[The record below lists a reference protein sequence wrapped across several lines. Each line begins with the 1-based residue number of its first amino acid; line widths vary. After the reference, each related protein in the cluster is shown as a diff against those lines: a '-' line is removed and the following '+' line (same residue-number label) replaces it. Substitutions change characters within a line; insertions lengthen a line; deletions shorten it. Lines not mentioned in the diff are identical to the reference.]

1 MPNRRTRL
9 TPLNN
14 LVAQAFQESA
24 NEELSKLVHNAVNL
38 HRIAAPRATEL
49 DNKTEALSTKTI
61 RDVQG
66 REVVVIDDP
75 LQTATQRYFSLKF
88 QTSAPTLRLVRNAY
102 FEKTEALPPY
112 LWEDKDT
119 VDAIFCA
126 AKSALDVTQSKA
138 CDMKFLEIRT
148 QNPSLPT
155 AEAQVQAK
163 KEIFSEGINRIS
175 SLDEKYR
182 KPLLKFFEE
191 KLINKPFDKLR
202 AIDIQKMLFD
212 IQRYQI
218 LSAAFAKSIRES
230 ENGLD
235 EISFR
240 RALETNLRPI
250 ALNIEKFDRLYTNY
264 YVTVSRNFDA
274 FDSLVGLP
282 VATVYYAVKK
292 EGESTED
299 FSKRTLEEIK
309 QLEHCT
315 SISFGLC
322 SKELPPKKL
331 LANLPPHIKAVTFVE
346 VPNHERSPEW
356 NLTPG
361 QVKDYLS
368 FLPPHIK
375 TLTTSNL
382 PVESTCFGEPETRW
396 SELMPQLP
404 ASLENVREYR
414 DGITLGRERRQY
426 TLPRVNT
433 AYESVFNTRYENN
446 VSHLNTEAARGMY
459 ALLRHYLGTETR
471 GPNENMF
478 DDLYRSRRIRWRG
491 HRAEIEDLVRKIDSN
506 EIDDPLEI
514 LYEMKHINARNTNPN
529 GGLQMRI
536 NFLQDHL
543 SRNPNLL
550 LQPDEAPSNQMTSS
564 SAASSSS

>member
-9 TPLNN
+9 SPLSN
-14 LVAQAFQESA
+14 LVAQQFQESA

-38 HRIAAPRATEL
+38 HRIAAQRALGLMNE
-49 DNKTEALSTKTI
+49 TEALSTKTI
-61 RDVQG
+61 RDVRG
-66 REVVVIDDP
+66 REVVIIDDP
-75 LQTATQRYFSLKF
+75 LQTATQRYFSRGF
-88 QTSAPTLRLVRNAY
+88 QTSKPTIRFVEKAY
-102 FEKTEALPPY
+102 SEKPLALPPC
-112 LWEDKDT
+112 LWEDKDI

-126 AKSALDVTQSKA
+126 AQSALDNRQGEVYDT
-138 CDMKFLEIRT
+138 KFLKIRT
-148 QNPSLPT
+148 QNPLLPIKD
-155 AEAQVQAK
+155 AEVQAK
-163 KEIFSEGINRIS
+163 KEIFTEGIDRIS
-175 SLDEKYR
+175 SLDKKYR
-182 KPLLKFFEE
+182 KPLLAFFEK
-191 KLINKPFDKLR
+191 KLINEPFDKLR
-202 AIDIQKMLFD
+202 AVDIQKMLFD
-212 IQRYQI
+212 IQRYEI
-218 LSAAFAKSIRES
+218 LGAAFAKSIRES

-250 ALNIEKFDRLYTNY
+250 ALNIEKFDRLYEGY
-264 YVTVSRNFDA
+264 YVNSLMNFKA
-274 FDSLVGLP
+274 FDSLVRLP
-282 VATVYYAVKK
+282 EATVYYAVKK

-309 QLEHCT
+309 KLEHCT

-322 SKELPPKKL
+322 SKELPPAKL
-331 LANLPPHIKAVTFVE
+331 LANLPPHIKAVTFVK
-346 VPNHERSPEW
+346 VPNNERRPEW

-375 TLTTSNL
+375 TLTTANL

-404 ASLENVREYR
+404 ASLENVREYH
-414 DGITLGRERRQY
+414 DGITLGRERREY
-426 TLPRVNT
+426 ALPRVNT
-433 AYESVFNTRYENN
+433 AYESVFNTQYEQN
-446 VSHLNTEAARGMY
+446 VGHLNTEAARGMY

-491 HRAEIEDLVRKIDSN
+491 HRAEISTLVSQIENGD
-506 EIDDPLEI
+506 ITDPLEI
-514 LYEMKHINARNTNPN
+514 LYRMKAINAVNTNPN

-543 SRNPNLL
+543 SRNAEL
-550 LQPDEAPSNQMTSS
+550 LQQPDAVSS
-564 SAASSSS
+564 SSMTHPAASSSSS